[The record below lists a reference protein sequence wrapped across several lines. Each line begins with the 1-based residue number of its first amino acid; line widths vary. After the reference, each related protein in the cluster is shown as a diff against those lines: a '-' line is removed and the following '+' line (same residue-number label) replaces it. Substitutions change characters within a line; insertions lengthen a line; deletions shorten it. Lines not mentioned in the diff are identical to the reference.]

1 MNLRYWVLIASI
13 IVALFTLSEAQRGGG
28 RSGGGGGSSF
38 GGSRGSGRGF
48 FSSSRKY
55 KGKKSDNNL

>member
-1 MNLRYWVLIASI
+1 MNLRYWVLIAFI

-28 RSGGGGGSSF
+28 RGGRGSSF